1 MGAKPRVDGATGRP
15 VSARRSKTM
24 EERRAEI
31 VAANARLRSK
41 LLGEYVSGSDSP
53 EIVSVPRSDPELR
66 TLETQRDTLRAQV
79 RQLTGVLASRRE
91 EIQQLRNGAN
101 GANGPHGHGALAPPP
116 ALDRSDGL
124 TPSELDD
131 SDYVPEEVDSD
142 EVEAEGGGGW
152 EEDMMSVITRDK
164 REAERG
170 SSRSL
175 HGDGVVGS
183 EASATNL
190 PAAAAAVG
198 DDAAESSS
206 AGLSGQLVVTVAGY
220 EWSEGAHRLGRP
232 PVRVQVDA
240 SASAEEFYSALR
252 RAVGWEGAA
261 HGAFQ
266 IWECLASE
274 GPAPAVFGGEQEE
287 TGARPLLDAF
297 TVRGLGLWQGCIVQV
312 RLPADPGRG

>member
-53 EIVSVPRSDPELR
+53 EIVAVPRSDPELR

-175 HGDGVVGS
+175 LGDIVGS
-183 EASATNL
+183 EALATNL
-190 PAAAAAVG
+190 AAAAAAVG

>member
-1 MGAKPRVDGATGRP
+1 
-15 VSARRSKTM
+15 
-24 EERRAEI
+24 
-31 VAANARLRSK
+31 
-41 LLGEYVSGSDSP
+41 
-53 EIVSVPRSDPELR
+53 
-66 TLETQRDTLRAQV
+66 
-79 RQLTGVLASRRE
+79 
-91 EIQQLRNGAN
+91 
-101 GANGPHGHGALAPPP
+101 
-116 ALDRSDGL
+116 
-124 TPSELDD
+124 
-131 SDYVPEEVDSD
+131 
-142 EVEAEGGGGW
+142 
-152 EEDMMSVITRDK
+152 MMSVITRDK

-190 PAAAAAVG
+190 AAAAAAVG